1 MHLRASLP
9 REDEGQWPKTKK
21 SETGIRSLKNRRKD
35 SCCTYTLN
43 KKDNTE
49 VNFEINTNKHETLM
63 QRNHGHGPYLL
74 AKLLRDDEFFWTK
87 KKK

>member
-1 MHLRASLP
+1 MKKGNILP
-9 REDEGQWPKTKK
+9 EEGQNWRIAKDQY
-21 SETGIRSLKNRRKD
+21 KD

-74 AKLLRDDEFFWTK
+74 AKLLRDDEFYWTK